1 MSKRRKEWFKT
12 MKKVLAIALALVMA
26 LSMTTLAFADD
37 VVAAPAEE
45 KQSINILGDIVDLFT
60 GKTDILT
67 VITDAINGLIS
78 MIENFTDFTK
88 EGVQGAVEDL
98 EAKVSNFSLGSGII
112 EKFKELIS
120 NLKQKILALYAHEV
134 ATEVETE
141 AEEPAETGS
150 SSVGIAAFAA
160 VSVACAA
167 AYVCTKKRA

>member
-1 MSKRRKEWFKT
+1 
-12 MKKVLAIALALVMA
+12 MKKVLAIVLALVMA

-37 VVAAPAEE
+37 VAAAPAEE
-45 KQSINILGDIVDLFT
+45 TQSVNILEDIAALFSGEKTIADL
-60 GKTDILT
+60 
-67 VITDAINGLIS
+67 VNDAIAGIIN
-78 MIENFTDFTK
+78 MIENFADFTE

-98 EAKVSNFSLGSGII
+98 EAKIADFSIGSDLLA
-112 EKFKELIS
+112 KAKELIS

-134 ATEVETE
+134 ATEVTE

-150 SSVGIAAFAA
+150 SSVGLAAFTA

>member
-1 MSKRRKEWFKT
+1 
-12 MKKVLAIALALVMA
+12 MKKVLAIVLALVMA

-37 VVAAPAEE
+37 AATEAPAAT
-45 KQSINILGDIVDLFT
+45 QSESILEQILALFT
-60 GKTDILT
+60 GENDILSAIKDIIAQ
-67 VITDAINGLIS
+67 ITN
-78 MIENFTDFTK
+78 MIENFTSFTS
-88 EGVQGAVEDL
+88 EGVQGAIDDL
-98 EAKVSNFSLGSGII
+98 EAKISGFSIGGNLI
-112 EKFKELIS
+112 EKAKELIS